1 MAIRPTA
8 GDPPTETRSAK
19 VRILDAAEELFA
31 ARGYHGVSLREI
43 TALAGVEVALANY
56 HFGPKEELFRHV
68 VARRVEEHSA
78 GVITALEAAQAAAPG
93 GVASVEDIVRAF
105 CRYNLEQ
112 TATGGTGWRNYFQLL
127 ARSALYPVYEPV
139 LAPLN
144 KPYGVIV
151 RRYVSALQAAL
162 PTMRPGNLYTAFYF
176 LQSIVS
182 RLLAETEILE
192 RQSGGLCS
200 ATNFPA
206 HLERIVPF
214 CAAGFYALAG
224 QPELD
229 PAATPAPAPG
239 PV

>member
-1 MAIRPTA
+1 MS
-8 GDPPTETRSAK
+8 TEAPVAEPQADTRSAK
-19 VRILDAAEELFA
+19 MRILDAAEELFA

-43 TALAGVEVALANY
+43 TAVAGVEVALANY

-68 VARRVEEHSA
+68 VSRRVDEHSQ
-78 GVITALEAAQAAAPG
+78 GVIAALEAAQAAAPG

-105 CRYNLEQ
+105 CRY
-112 TATGGTGWRNYFQLL
+112 TFDKTMTGGPGWRHYFQLL
-127 ARSALYPVYEPV
+127 ARSALSPVYEPV

-151 RRYVSALQAAL
+151 RRYVRALEAAL

-176 LQSIVS
+176 LQPVVS

-192 RQSGGLCS
+192 RQSGGLCR
-200 ATNFPA
+200 ARDFDA
-206 HLERIVPF
+206 HLARIVPF

-224 QPELD
+224 QPEL
-229 PAATPAPAPG
+229 ARVAAPAP
-239 PV
+239 